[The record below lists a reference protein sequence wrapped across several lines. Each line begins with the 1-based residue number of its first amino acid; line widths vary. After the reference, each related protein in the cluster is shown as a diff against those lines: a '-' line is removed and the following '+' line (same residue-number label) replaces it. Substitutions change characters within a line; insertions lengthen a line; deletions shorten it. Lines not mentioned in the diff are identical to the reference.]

1 MKDLTKLS
9 LTELTAIYNAAVDKP
24 IKKFSCSK
32 EEAIKR
38 VKAVMPKPAAKQ
50 KKERKPGVGAHIVTL
65 LQAGKTDIEIVR
77 SVVASFPQTAAGG
90 SESSARKHVAWYKS
104 ALKTGRL

>member
-1 MKDLTKLS
+1 MQDLTKLT
-9 LTELTAIYNAAVDKP
+9 LTELTAIYNEAAEKP

-38 VKAVMPKPAAKQ
+38 VKAVMPKPAVKQ
-50 KKERKPGVGAHIVTL
+50 KKAHKPGVGAFIITQ
-65 LQAGKTDIEIVR
+65 LQAGKSDAAIVL
-77 SVVASFPQTAAGG
+77 SVVASFPQTAAGA
-90 SESSARKHVAWYKS
+90 SETAARKHVAWYKS